1 MSNAVSGLSL
11 RARLIAQAAI
21 ACVMLV
27 MVALVGVYFIEH
39 NEEDALEFIRGG
51 ADAHADAHAD
61 AFDLYS
67 VGLEM
72 SVGLR
77 NALLNPNDP
86 AGREMWTEAAGE
98 VTELM
103 GHLRENVDYL
113 DGGAGALDAIDE
125 GYRVL
130 IEQQKGVLEKIA
142 QGDLSGARQALIATE
157 VKTWAEVGELVHH
170 QAHFLEKYADE
181 TKEELTAQGK
191 EALAMMIMLGLVAL
205 VVNMGVAWWSSRN
218 ILNQLGADPSVLSD
232 AAQRMASCDMTQP
245 FHDVRAGSLLSD
257 FARMQREVAHSV
269 MTIRKCAY
277 EASEELGT
285 LKRRQGNLADDS
297 HAQAEASNAI
307 ASAVE
312 EMTAS
317 ISQVS
322 QQVSDANA
330 EMTNMSG
337 RMAESSNKMEQTVEI
352 VGRISHQMNESAEV
366 MEKLDEHAKSISSI
380 VSVIQDVAGQTNL
393 LALNAAIEAARAGEQ
408 GRGFAVVADE
418 VRKLAER
425 TAQSAQEITEMI
437 TNVQETSST
446 AASQMRDGRDL
457 VEQGVAYVEEMR
469 AVLGEMSTGV
479 EGVRQGTVI
488 VTAALSEQTSASGE
502 ISNQVADSA
511 HRSEDCERRSAQSLE
526 QANTLVQITDRLRAA
541 VDKFRV
547 RE

>member
-27 MVALVGVYFIEH
+27 FVAVVGLFFIMH
-39 NEEDALEFIRGG
+39 NEEDAMEFIHGG
-51 ADAHADAHAD
+51 SDVHVD

-130 IEQQKGVLEKIA
+130 VEQQKGVLEKIA

-191 EALAMMIMLGLVAL
+191 EALAMIIMLGLVAL
-205 VVNMGVAWWSSRN
+205 AVNMGVAWWSSRS
-218 ILNQLGADPSVLSD
+218 ILNQLGADPSMLSD

-322 QQVSDANA
+322 QQVSDAQTQ
-330 EMTNMSG
+330 MTGMNE
-337 RMAESSNKMEQTVEI
+337 RMTESSSKMEQTVEI
-352 VGRISHQMNESAEV
+352 VGRISQQMNESAEV

-479 EGVRQGTVI
+479 EGVREGTNI
-488 VTAALSEQTSASGE
+488 VTAALSEQSAASGE

-511 HRSEDCERRSAQSLE
+511 RRSEDNERNSAQSLE

>member
-1 MSNAVSGLSL
+1 NPGDSATGRNNF
-11 RARLIAQAAI
+11 AA
-21 ACVMLV
+21 A
-27 MVALVGVYFIEH
+27 A
-39 NEEDALEFIRGG
+39 EEA
-51 ADAHADAHAD
+51 
-61 AFDLYS
+61 
-67 VGLEM
+67 
-72 SVGLR
+72 
-77 NALLNPNDP
+77 
-86 AGREMWTEAAGE
+86 
-98 VTELM
+98 TELLAGIRQH
-103 GHLRENVDYL
+103 GHLL
-113 DGGAGALDAIDE
+113 DGGAQAADRIDE
-125 GYRVL
+125 GVRVVM
-130 IEQQKGVLEKIA
+130 EKRTEVLKKIDA
-142 QGDLSGARQALIATE
+142 GDITGARQYLLSEELPAWRALRAD
-157 VKTWAEVGELVHH
+157 LHH
-170 QAHFLEKYADE
+170 QGAFLEKYVDE
-181 TKEELTAQGK
+181 VKDELATQGN
-191 EALAMMIMLGLVAL
+191 EAIFMMVVLSLVAL
-205 VVNMGVAWWSSRN
+205 AVNMGVAWWSSRS

-245 FHDVRAGSLLSD
+245 FHDVRPGSLLAD

-322 QQVSDANA
+322 QQVTDANA

-337 RMAESSNKMEQTVEI
+337 RMTESSNKMEQTVEI
-352 VGRISHQMNESAEV
+352 VGRISSQMNESAEV

-393 LALNAAIEAARAGEQ
+393 LALNAAIEAARAGEH

-437 TNVQETSST
+437 TSVQETSST

-479 EGVRQGTVI
+479 EGVRQGTII
-488 VTAALSEQTSASGE
+488 VNNALTEQTAASGE

>member
-1 MSNAVSGLSL
+1 MSNAVSGMSL
-11 RARLIAQAAI
+11 RTRLTLQAAI

-27 MVALVGVYFIEH
+27 VVAVLGIFYLRH
-39 NEEDALEFIRGG
+39 NAEDAFEYIQEVSVVHEEL
-51 ADAHADAHAD
+51 H
-61 AFDLYS
+61 DLYG

-72 SVGLR
+72 GHALR
-77 NALLNPNDP
+77 NVLLNPSDEKGAQNYS
-86 AGREMWTEAAGE
+86 EAMGE
-98 VTELM
+98 TSELIAS
-103 GHLRENVDYL
+103 LRQRAKWL

-125 GYRVL
+125 AFRVL
-130 IEQQKGVLEKIA
+130 AERQRDVLDKISA
-142 QGDLSGARQALIATE
+142 GDLSSARQTLLAS
-157 VKTWAEVGELVHH
+157 ELPAWQAAKDLVLH
-170 QAHFLEKYADE
+170 QAHYMDKFGEE
-181 TKEELTAQGK
+181 TVEDMESDGSKEFAVLF
-191 EALAMMIMLGLVAL
+191 GLSLLAL
-205 VVNMGVAWWSSRN
+205 VINLGAAWWTTQS
-218 ILNQLGADPSVLSD
+218 ILNQLGADPSTLSD
-232 AAQRMASCDMTQP
+232 AAQRIAGCDMTQP
-245 FHDVRAGSLLSD
+245 FHDVRAGSLLAD

-307 ASAVE
+307 AAAVE

-322 QQVSDANA
+322 QQVSDANVQ
-330 EMTNMSG
+330 MTSMNE
-337 RMAESSNKMEQTVEI
+337 RMAESSCKMEQTVEI
-352 VGRISHQMNESAEV
+352 VGRIATQMNESAEV

-437 TNVQETSST
+437 ANVQETSS
-446 AASQMRDGRDL
+446 AAATQMCDGRDL

-469 AVLGEMSTGV
+469 TVLGEMSTGV
-479 EGVRQGTVI
+479 EGVCQGTVI
-488 VTAALSEQTSASGE
+488 VKAALSEQTAASHE

-511 HRSEDCERRSAQSLE
+511 HRSDDCERRSGQSLE

>member
-1 MSNAVSGLSL
+1 MSNPVSSGMSL
-11 RARLIAQAAI
+11 QARLTLLAALP
-21 ACVMLV
+21 CVMLV
-27 MVALVGVYFIEH
+27 IVAAVGLFFLKH
-39 NEEDALEFIRGG
+39 NDEDALEFIRGG
-51 ADAHADAHAD
+51 ADVHAD

-77 NALLNPNDP
+77 NALLNPSEP
-86 AGREMWTEAAGE
+86 AGREMWIEAAGE
-98 VTELM
+98 VPELI
-103 GHLRENVDYL
+103 GHLRENVQYL
-113 DGGAGALDAIDE
+113 DGTAGALDAIDE
-125 GYRVL
+125 GFRVL

-142 QGDLSGARQALIATE
+142 QGDLSGARQALIASE
-157 VKTWAEVGELVHH
+157 VKTWAEVGERVHH
-170 QAHFLEKYADE
+170 QAHYLEKYGDE
-181 TKEELTAQGK
+181 VKEELVEQGG
-191 EALAMMIMLGLVAL
+191 EAFAIMVVLGLVAL
-205 VVNMGVAWWSSRN
+205 GATMGVAWLVSRS
-218 ILNQLGADPSVLSD
+218 ILNQLGADPSMLSD

-245 FHDVRAGSLLSD
+245 FHDVRTGSLLAD

-277 EASEELGT
+277 EASEELAT
-285 LKRRQGNLADDS
+285 LKRRQGNLTEDTR
-297 HAQAEASNAI
+297 AQAEAGNAI
-307 ASAVE
+307 AAAVE

-322 QQVSDANA
+322 QQVTDANA
-330 EMTNMSG
+330 EMTNMSA
-337 RMAESSNKMEQTVEI
+337 RMEDSSGKMEQTVEI
-352 VGRISHQMNESAEV
+352 VGRISQQMNESAEV

-437 TNVQETSST
+437 ASVQETSSS
-446 AASQMRDGRDL
+446 AATQMRNGRDL

-469 AVLGEMSTGV
+469 TVLGEMSVGV
-479 EGVRQGTVI
+479 EGVRQGTII
-488 VTAALSEQTSASGE
+488 VNNALTEQTAASGE

-511 HRSEDCERRSAQSLE
+511 HRSEDCERRSGQSLE
-526 QANTLVQITDRLRAA
+526 QAETLVQITDRLRTA

>member
-1 MSNAVSGLSL
+1 MLAERQRDVLDKISAGDLSSARQTLLASELPAWQAAKDLVLHQAHYMDKFGEETVEDMESDGSKAFAVLFGLSL
-11 RARLIAQAAI
+11 L
-21 ACVMLV
+21 
-27 MVALVGVYFIEH
+27 ALVI
-39 NEEDALEFIRGG
+39 NLG
-51 ADAHADAHAD
+51 A
-61 AFDLYS
+61 
-67 VGLEM
+67 
-72 SVGLR
+72 
-77 NALLNPNDP
+77 
-86 AGREMWTEAAGE
+86 
-98 VTELM
+98 
-103 GHLRENVDYL
+103 
-113 DGGAGALDAIDE
+113 
-125 GYRVL
+125 
-130 IEQQKGVLEKIA
+130 
-142 QGDLSGARQALIATE
+142 
-157 VKTWAEVGELVHH
+157 
-170 QAHFLEKYADE
+170 
-181 TKEELTAQGK
+181 
-191 EALAMMIMLGLVAL
+191 
-205 VVNMGVAWWSSRN
+205 AWWTTQS
-218 ILNQLGADPSVLSD
+218 ILNQLGADPSTLSD
-232 AAQRMASCDMTQP
+232 AAQRIAGCDMTQP
-245 FHDVRAGSLLSD
+245 FHDVRAGSLLAD

-307 ASAVE
+307 AAAVE

-322 QQVSDANA
+322 QQVSDANVQ
-330 EMTNMSG
+330 MTSMNE
-337 RMAESSNKMEQTVEI
+337 RMAESSSKMEQTVEI
-352 VGRISHQMNESAEV
+352 VGRIATQMNESAEV

-437 TNVQETSST
+437 ANVQETSS
-446 AASQMRDGRDL
+446 AAATQMRDGRDL

-469 AVLGEMSTGV
+469 TVLGEMSTGV
-479 EGVRQGTVI
+479 EGVCQGTVI
-488 VTAALSEQTSASGE
+488 VKAALSEQTAASHE

-511 HRSEDCERRSAQSLE
+511 HRSDDCERRSGQSLE

>member
-1 MSNAVSGLSL
+1 MSL
-11 RARLIAQAAI
+11 RARLTLQAAI

-27 MVALVGVYFIEH
+27 VVAVLGIFYLRH
-39 NEEDALEFIRGG
+39 NAEDAFEYIQEVSVVHEEL
-51 ADAHADAHAD
+51 H
-61 AFDLYS
+61 DLYG

-72 SVGLR
+72 GHALR
-77 NALLNPNDP
+77 NVLLNPSDEKGAQNYS
-86 AGREMWTEAAGE
+86 EAMGE
-98 VTELM
+98 TSELIAS
-103 GHLRENVDYL
+103 LRQRAKWL

-125 GYRVL
+125 AFRVL
-130 IEQQKGVLEKIA
+130 AERQRDVLDKISA
-142 QGDLSGARQALIATE
+142 GDLSSARQTLLAS
-157 VKTWAEVGELVHH
+157 ELPAWQAAKDLVLH
-170 QAHFLEKYADE
+170 QAHYMDKFGEE
-181 TKEELTAQGK
+181 TVEDMESDGSKAFAVLF
-191 EALAMMIMLGLVAL
+191 GLSLLAL
-205 VVNMGVAWWSSRN
+205 VINLGAAWWTTQS
-218 ILNQLGADPSVLSD
+218 ILNQLGADPSTLSD
-232 AAQRMASCDMTQP
+232 AAQRIAGCDMTQP
-245 FHDVRAGSLLSD
+245 FHDVRAGSLLAD

-307 ASAVE
+307 AAAVE

-322 QQVSDANA
+322 QQVSDANVQ
-330 EMTNMSG
+330 MTSMNE
-337 RMAESSNKMEQTVEI
+337 RMAESSSKMEQTVEI
-352 VGRISHQMNESAEV
+352 VGRIATQMNESAEV

-437 TNVQETSST
+437 ANVQETSS
-446 AASQMRDGRDL
+446 AAATQMRDGRDL

-469 AVLGEMSTGV
+469 TVLGEMSTGV
-479 EGVRQGTVI
+479 EGVCQGTVI
-488 VTAALSEQTSASGE
+488 VKAALSEQTAASHE

-511 HRSEDCERRSAQSLE
+511 HRSDDCERRSGQSLE